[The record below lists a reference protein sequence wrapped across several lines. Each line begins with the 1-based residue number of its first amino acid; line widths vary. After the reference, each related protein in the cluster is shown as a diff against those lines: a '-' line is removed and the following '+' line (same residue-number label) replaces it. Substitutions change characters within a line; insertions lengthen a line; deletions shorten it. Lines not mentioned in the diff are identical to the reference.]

1 MGQPVIAKHN
11 NMTLLEK
18 IQTIQQYMIDNDWSS
33 AFGHIPTL
41 QQLKDN
47 INFITPFVTTQQK
60 GDGSEIS
67 SGGFVGKDG
76 VIIFKKWIVN
86 GELVK
91 NPEILLT
98 I

>member
-1 MGQPVIAKHN
+1 LGH
-11 NMTLLEK
+11 LL
-18 IQTIQQYMIDNDWSS
+18 
-33 AFGHIPTL
+33 FGHIPTL

-76 VIIFKKWIVN
+76 VIIFKKMDC
-86 GELVK
+86 
-91 NPEILLT
+91 
-98 I
+98 